1 MRVAAVVDPYSAG
14 SLLGAELGRRGF
26 GRIAVQSIGEV
37 PDVFRSTYDPAA
49 FEEVVVHRGDL
60 EETASRLRERGVDCI
75 VPGCELGVELA
86 DRLRDRLSL
95 HPNDPELGEAR
106 RDKFR
111 MVETVR
117 AHGLRA
123 PLQHCSE
130 DGRELLDW
138 VRANGDWPVVAK
150 PLASSSSDSVY
161 LCHSEADL
169 LLAFDAIQS
178 RRNVLG
184 SINRGV
190 LVQEYLEGTEY
201 VVDTVSCDGH
211 HRVAAFWRYG
221 RPAFSS
227 GFIPYDAIHLM
238 PGEGELQRSLF
249 EYACSVLDALGVRY
263 GPAHIELM
271 WVDGAP
277 CIIEMGA
284 RLTAGKNTLLNR
296 LCSGVCQLDLTVDA
310 YAHPARFL
318 RGVQGSYARE
328 KSAVV
333 VFLIPPRAGR
343 LRDLPRRTELEA
355 LPSLHELSLRLRP
368 GDRVEG
374 IVGMAILMH
383 EDEAAV
389 TRDLERIRELER
401 DGLFAVEG
409 DRDRRVPRGGVSR
422 AVGGA

>member
-1 MRVAAVVDPYSAG
+1 VVDPYSAG
-14 SLLGAELGRRGF
+14 SLLGEELGRRGF
-26 GRIAVQSIGEV
+26 GRVAVQSIGEV
-37 PDVFRSTYDPAA
+37 PDVFRSTYDPTV
-49 FEEVVVHRGDL
+49 FEEVVVHCGDL
-60 EETASRLRERGVDCI
+60 EETVARLRGLGVDFI

-95 HPNDPELGEAR
+95 HPNDPELREAR

-111 MVETVR
+111 MAETVR

-130 DGRELLDW
+130 DGPELLDW
-138 VRANGDWPVVAK
+138 VRANGAWPVVVK
-150 PLASSSSDSVY
+150 PLASSSSDGVS

-169 LLAFDAIQS
+169 LRAFGSIQS

-201 VVDTVSCDGH
+201 VVDMVSCDGH

-221 RPAFSS
+221 RPAFSP

-249 EYACSVLDALGVRY
+249 DYASRVLDALGVRY
-263 GPAHIELM
+263 GPSHIELM

-296 LCSGVCQLDLTVDA
+296 SCSGVCQLDLTIDA
-310 YAHPARFL
+310 YAHPERFL
-318 RGVQGSYARE
+318 RGAQGSYARE

-333 VFLIPPRAGR
+333 VFLIPPRSGR
-343 LRDLPRRTELEA
+343 LRDMSRRPELEA
-355 LPSLHELSLRLRP
+355 LPTLHELSLRLRP
-368 GDRVEG
+368 GDRIEG

-389 TRDLERIRELER
+389 TRDLERIRDLER
-401 DGLFAVEG
+401 DGLFEVEE
-409 DRDRRVPRGGVSR
+409 DRDRRVSRGGASR
-422 AVGGA
+422 AAGCA